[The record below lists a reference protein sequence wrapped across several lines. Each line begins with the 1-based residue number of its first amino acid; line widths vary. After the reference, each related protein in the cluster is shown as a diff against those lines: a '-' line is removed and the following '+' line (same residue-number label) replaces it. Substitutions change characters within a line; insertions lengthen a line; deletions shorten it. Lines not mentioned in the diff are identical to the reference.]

1 MSFKQ
6 FSFGGN
12 GRKPKSIFPFIV
24 VPLLSIVL
32 IAGLLS
38 MYLLRNAQAA
48 LANQLVP
55 FAGTIPAAVA
65 HSQLTGST
73 DPHQTLSLSIGLQL
87 RNASVLK
94 NYVNDISNRKSVN
107 FHRYLTS
114 AQFQAA
120 FSPGVAAHNALLSYL
135 KSNGSTLTHAY
146 KHRMLIAFTG
156 TFAQAEQVFHVT
168 INNYTAPNGRT
179 FYSNAN
185 DPLVPSS
192 LISTIQSISGL
203 NNYAHWSHSPLSP
216 HKLTSN
222 SQPTPNTVS
231 CPTSESNYYTPAQTQ
246 TSYNLNGLY
255 NKGFH
260 SVGQR
265 AALVEFDTYVPG
277 DLTAYES
284 CYDKSSPT
292 HIQTVVI
299 PGHQPPTD
307 GSVLEVD
314 CVAQLV
320 LSTSS

>member
-24 VPLLSIVL
+24 VPLLSLAL

-38 MYLLRNAQAA
+38 VYLLNNANAA
-48 LANQLVP
+48 SADQLVP

-65 HSQLTGST
+65 HSRLTGST
-73 DPHQTLSLSIGLQL
+73 DPNQTLSLTIGLNL

-135 KSNGSTLTHAY
+135 KSNGFTITHTY

-156 TFAQAEQVFHVT
+156 TVAQAEQVFHVT
-168 INNYTAPNGRT
+168 IYNYTAPNGRT

-222 SQPTPNTVS
+222 GQPTPNTVS
-231 CPTSESNYYTPAQTQ
+231 CPTSGSNYYTPAQTQ
-246 TSYNLNGLY
+246 TAYNLNGLY

-260 SVGQR
+260 GEVQR
-265 AALVEFDTYVPG
+265 VALFEWNPYEPRSPPPSPPSTLK
-277 DLTAYES
+277 LT
-284 CYDKSSPT
+284 PT
-292 HIQTVVI
+292 TFQ
-299 PGHQPPTD
+299 
-307 GSVLEVD
+307 
-314 CVAQLV
+314 
-320 LSTSS
+320 